1 MLVSI
6 LGVIAEDK
14 LIDRAEEIFMAAN
27 YYEMT
32 TLKNI
37 AELALI
43 EQMDP
48 GNMLSR
54 FLMAD
59 MYDAKELRLA
69 TKNLIIE
76 NAEKLVK
83 DEDWKLTINNTDL
96 VFEILEGIA
105 LSGRPTKRAKLTSLN
120 SSLTFL

>member
-1 MLVSI
+1 MLIYI
-6 LGVIAEDK
+6 LGVIADEKLMENADK
-14 LIDRAEEIFMAAN
+14 IFIAAN
-27 YYEMT
+27 YYEMA

-43 EQMDP
+43 EQMDT
-48 GNMLSR
+48 GNMLKR

-69 TKNLIIE
+69 AKNLIIE

-83 DEDWKLTINNTDL
+83 DEEWKLTISQSHDTDL
-96 VFEILEGIA
+96 VFEILEGMA
-105 LSGRPTKRAKLTSLN
+105 LSGRPSKRAKHTHKSY
-120 SSLTFL
+120 

>member
-1 MLVSI
+1 MLIYI
-6 LGVIAEDK
+6 LGVIADEKLMENADK
-14 LIDRAEEIFMAAN
+14 IFIAAN
-27 YYEMT
+27 YYEMA

-43 EQMDP
+43 EQMDT
-48 GNMLSR
+48 GNMLKM

-69 TKNLIIE
+69 AKNLIIE

-83 DEDWKLTINNTDL
+83 DEEWKLTISQSHDTDL
-96 VFEILEGIA
+96 VFEILEGMA
-105 LSGRPTKRAKLTSLN
+105 LSGRPSKRAKHTHKSY
-120 SSLTFL
+120 